1 MKNLTPVQR
10 YVAFAGN
17 QAKAAERL
25 GVSPG
30 MIAHLV
36 KGRRRVSV
44 ELAIAIHKD
53 TAGAISRE
61 ALRPDI
67 WGDSEAA

>member
-1 MKNLTPVQR
+1 MKKLTPIQR

-30 MIAHLV
+30 MVAHLV
-36 KGRRRVSV
+36 KQRRRVSV
-44 ELAIAIHKD
+44 DIAIAIHKD
-53 TAGAISRE
+53 TAGAIRRE
-61 ALRPDI
+61 ELRPDI
-67 WGDSEAA
+67 WGEPEAA